1 MSTLQLLEDLYTRKV
16 MFSDLELLWYRE
28 FAEQVVRT
36 VLQEVQIH
44 RRYGDPEI
52 GREPIGTGSSFEGV
66 KVKPELEFDFMVP
79 IQINRPQIVFCDT
92 DWNVPSRFG
101 IVKTG
106 SQQQFELQSKSIWKK
121 DEDFE
126 TKFCTDARGYGF
138 LLSADKIRKWFQSLC
153 DQALPALEKSFP
165 GSTFRFQQHDPA
177 RNLLVTKDG
186 KELNI
191 DIVPAIGYK
200 NAFLVAK
207 QCSSQIN
214 LPNEATWRLSLSTSE
229 RDFFEKMK
237 SVLPYNSCHLKC
249 LQVLKYLREN
259 DDQLCLSSHFTHGL
273 RSYYLKTALFH
284 LVMESSPQAW
294 AAGCLEQRLREMI
307 KYLIDRLG
315 EGRIPHIYL
324 GNQRHLGNP
333 QWRLGVP
340 VEFFR
345 HTEANLLEG
354 VNPDTVKQARLRL
367 IQISDNLEE
376 ILRQYLEEYLNGAE
390 SQSWCVVA

>member
-1 MSTLQLLEDLYTRKV
+1 MATPQLLEDLYTRKV
-16 MFSDLELLWYRE
+16 TFSDSELLRYRE

-36 VLQEVQIH
+36 LLQEVQIH
-44 RRYGDPEI
+44 RRDGDPVI

-79 IQINRPQIVFCDT
+79 IQTNVQQIVFCDT
-92 DWNVPSRFG
+92 DRNIPSRFG

-106 SQQQFELQSKSIWKK
+106 SQQKFQLQSKSTWKK

-138 LLSADKIRKWFQSLC
+138 LLSADKIRKWFQSLS
-153 DQALPALEKSFP
+153 DRTLPALEKRFP

-191 DIVPAIGYK
+191 DIVPAIAYE
-200 NAFLVAK
+200 NTFLVAK
-207 QCSSQIN
+207 QCSSEIN
-214 LPNEATWRLSLSTSE
+214 LPNEATWRLSFSTSE
-229 RDFFEKMK
+229 RDFFKKMK
-237 SVLPYNSCHLKC
+237 RVLPCNSCHLKC
-249 LQVLKYLREN
+249 LQILKYLREN
-259 DDQLCLSSHFTHGL
+259 DDQLCLSSQFTHGL

-284 LVMESSPQAW
+284 LVMKSPPQAW

-307 KYLIDRLG
+307 KYLIDSLG
-315 EGRIPHIYL
+315 EDRIPHIFL
-324 GNQRHLGNP
+324 GNKRHLENL
-333 QWRLGVP
+333 QWHLGVP
-340 VEFFR
+340 VKFFH
-345 HTEANLLEG
+345 HTEANLLEY
-354 VNPDTVKQARLRL
+354 VSKTTMEQAMLRL

-376 ILRQYLEEYLNGAE
+376 ILRQYLK
-390 SQSWCVVA
+390 